1 MQASS
6 MRVLGK
12 ARAKARAKV
21 RVRAGAWLAA
31 ALAVSWSVAPSAVAE
46 MRLEGVFTQGG
57 LVQGY
62 TEPGSEVTLDGNPV
76 RVRDDGRFLLGFG
89 RNAGARS
96 SLVVTTPDNRV
107 QRHALQIGQ
116 RTYQVQ
122 RINGLP
128 SKMVTPDKEALAR
141 IRAEAA
147 LVGAARRRDTPRPY
161 FDTGFQWPVR
171 GRITGVYGSGRVL
184 NGQPRQ
190 PHYGIDIA
198 AAEGTPVL
206 APAGGIVSLAHRDM
220 YFSGGTL
227 IIDHGRG
234 LSSTMMHLSRL
245 LVAEGDIVRQGQ
257 PVAEVGATGRATGAH
272 LDWRINL
279 FRARLD
285 PELVMDAP
293 LRRAPPP

>member
-1 MQASS
+1 MQGSS

-12 ARAKARAKV
+12 ARVK
-21 RVRAGAWLAA
+21 AGAGLAA

-46 MRLEGVFTQGG
+46 MRLEGMLMQGG
-57 LVQGY
+57 LVQGF
-62 TEPGSEVTLDGNPV
+62 TAPGSEVTLDGNPV

-107 QRHALQIGQ
+107 QRHALKIGQ
-116 RTYQVQ
+116 RDYQVQ

-128 SKMVTPDKEALAR
+128 SRMVSPDKEALAR

-147 LVGAARRRDTPRPY
+147 LVGAARRRDTSQPY

-171 GRITGVYGSGRVL
+171 GRITGVYGSGRIL

-198 AAEGTPVL
+198 AVEGTPVL